1 MDWKIRNIRLQELRD
16 IYLEKLEKVTYQLYE
31 SHLRNDIIKQEELDE
46 EIKSYYQHTQ
56 PSLQEF
62 YSHYAAQWEHFII
75 GKTKCERYKK
85 RNAIIRV

>member
-56 PSLQEF
+56 PSLQSYGIFSPYLDVVFREF
-62 YSHYAAQWEHFII
+62 LPVPE
-75 GKTKCERYKK
+75 
-85 RNAIIRV
+85 